1 MLPDGVTSGGLDPE
15 GQASWSGRG
24 VALTVEH
31 REHVLGVLDGVRALC
46 GGPEMPVSGQVGDY
60 PTAHAVLG
68 ESWNLVLAGMKS
80 TLRDISSGVSAGTA
94 PDTYL
99 ALLDEIKRAD
109 HALLVERLV
118 YRDAAFTRVRDALAM
133 LRQAESTSAL
143 IEQAAEAT
151 CSLGFDRSI
160 LSRIE
165 ESSWIPENVWVERDR
180 QWAREILDVG
190 RANPQVLDRTIVETE
205 MIRRKVS
212 ILVHNVQG
220 RPAVHR
226 PIAEASKSRSYAA
239 APLMADGVVVGF
251 LHADCYYQQRDLDEF
266 DRRVLTTFAEGLG
279 HALGRTAMMD
289 RLASIRVGF
298 DQVAGALAAARDD
311 RIRLGGPVAGTRDG
325 SPLGGQSAS
334 YDDYLATAG
343 EGANL
348 TRRELEVLRLMAAGD
363 TNGRI
368 ARRLVISEGTVKS
381 HVKHI
386 LRKLGAANRA
396 EAVSRWLGMEHERGG
411 RSASVSPGARGM
423 GTRN

>member
-1 MLPDGVTSGGLDPE
+1 MRPDGATAESLDPE

-24 VALTVEH
+24 VALTGEH
-31 REHVLGVLDGVRALC
+31 REHVIGVLEGVNALC
-46 GGPEMPVSGQVGDY
+46 GGPEMPVSGQVRDY
-60 PTAHAVLG
+60 PTAHAALG
-68 ESWNLVLAGMKS
+68 ESWDLVLDGMK
-80 TLRDISSGVSAGTA
+80 TALREVAAGISSGTDPG
-94 PDTYL
+94 TYL
-99 ALLDEIKRAD
+99 SLLDDIKRAD
-109 HALLVERLV
+109 HALLVERLL

-133 LRQAESTSAL
+133 LRRAESTNAL

-165 ESSWIPENVWVERDR
+165 ESSWIPENVWVDRDR
-180 QWAREILDVG
+180 QWAREILDAG

-220 RPAVHR
+220 RPAVNR

-298 DQVAGALAAARDD
+298 DQVAGALAAAKDD
-311 RIRLGGPVAGTRDG
+311 RIRLGGPAPVARDG
-325 SPLGGQSAS
+325 APFGGPVSS
-334 YDDYLATAG
+334 YDDYLANAG
-343 EGANL
+343 DGANL

-411 RSASVSPGARGM
+411 RATPAAGTRGM
-423 GTRN
+423 GSRG

>member
-1 MLPDGVTSGGLDPE
+1 MRSDGATADGLDPE

-24 VALTVEH
+24 VALTGEH
-31 REHVLGVLDGVRALC
+31 REQVFDVLDGVRALC
-46 GGPEMPVSGQVGDY
+46 GGPELPMSGQVGDY
-60 PTAHAVLG
+60 PTAHAALG
-68 ESWNLVLAGMKS
+68 ESWDLVLAGMR
-80 TLRDISSGVSAGTA
+80 TALREVAGGSSGTDPG
-94 PDTYL
+94 TYL

-109 HALLVERLV
+109 HELLVERLQH
-118 YRDAAFTRVRDALAM
+118 RDAAFTRVRDALAM
-133 LRQAESTSAL
+133 LRQAESTNAL

-165 ESSWIPENVWVERDR
+165 ESSWIPENVSVERDR
-180 QWAREILDVG
+180 QWAREILDAG
-190 RANPQVLDRTIVETE
+190 RTNPQVLDRTIVETE

-226 PIAEASKSRSYAA
+226 PIAEASRSRSYAA

-298 DQVAGALAAARDD
+298 DQVAGALAAAKDD
-311 RIRLGGPVAGTRDG
+311 RIRLGGPAPAIRD
-325 SPLGGQSAS
+325 SAS
-334 YDDYLATAG
+334 FGAPGSNYDDYLANAG

-411 RSASVSPGARGM
+411 RGGTVGAGSRGTGARG
-423 GTRN
+423 

>member
-1 MLPDGVTSGGLDPE
+1 
-15 GQASWSGRG
+15 
-24 VALTVEH
+24 
-31 REHVLGVLDGVRALC
+31 
-46 GGPEMPVSGQVGDY
+46 MPVSGQVGDY